1 MSPIDVFFRLLLIFG
16 FSKDA
21 SPSLLTI
28 TIDEISRGL
37 DGNKFTSVDLVRAY
51 LERIKEVNDDI
62 HAVLEINP
70 DAVTIAHQLDKERK
84 QNGRR
89 GPLHGVPILLKD
101 NIYTNDRTETTAG
114 SYAFLGARKAQEGT
128 IITRLREAGAVIL
141 GKTNLSEWANFRST
155 NATGGWSARGGQTFG
170 AFAEKQS
177 SGGSSSGSA
186 VAMSLGLATVSLG
199 TDTDGSISYPAQRS
213 SVVGIR
219 ATTGLTPRDGVIP
232 LSDRQDSVGPMT
244 RTVKDAAYL
253 LTAIA
258 GPSKYDNATS
268 SIPFD
273 KIPNYVESCQGK
285 GTKLRGIR
293 LGVPYVSDDPY
304 IAKSFKSALKTLSKA
319 GVTIVHGVKYRSEE
333 EWDAWDES
341 ERKKPM
347 DAEFQSSIRRWC
359 SELTENP
366 QNITSVDDII
376 EFTKET
382 KEEEF
387 PQRNIERFLG
397 AQKSP
402 GIDAPET
409 QVALKKML
417 RCCGEDGIL
426 GALKDYKLDGL
437 VFPNTPSRT
446 STFAARIGLPIVAVP
461 LGFYPKGTQ
470 TRQTDWGNLTDVAA
484 NVPYGIAFT
493 GPHFSESTLLRVAC
507 AFESKWTL
515 HPPKLYIAPRT
526 ELKHVRHN
534 SSYSGE
540 L

>member
-1 MSPIDVFFRLLLIFG
+1 MSPIDFFFRILLA
-16 FSKDA
+16 FSFWKDTG
-21 SPSLLTI
+21 PSLLTI

-37 DGNKFTSVDLVRAY
+37 DENKFTSVDLVRAY
-51 LERIKEVNDDI
+51 IARIKEVNDDV
-62 HAVLEINP
+62 HAVLEVNP
-70 DAVTIAHQLDKERK
+70 DAITIARQLDKERK
-84 QNGRR
+84 QYGRR

-101 NIYTNDRTETTAG
+101 NIYTNDRTNTTAG
-114 SYAFLGARKAQEGT
+114 SYAFLGARKAEEGT
-128 IITRLREAGAVIL
+128 IVTRLREAGAILL

-155 NATGGWSARGGQTFG
+155 NATGGWSARGGQTLG
-170 AFAEKQS
+170 AFVKKQA

-186 VAMSLGLATVSLG
+186 VAISLGLATISLG

-213 SVVGIR
+213 NVVGVR

-232 LSDRQDSVGPMT
+232 LSDRQDTVGPIT
-244 RTVKDAAYL
+244 QTVKDAAYL

-258 GPSKYDNATS
+258 GSSKHDNATS

-273 KIPNYVESCQGK
+273 EVPNYVESCQ

-293 LGVPYVSDDPY
+293 LGVPHVSDDPY

-319 GVTIVHGVKYRSEE
+319 GVTIVHGVKYRSEK

-347 DAEFQSSIRRWC
+347 DAEFQSSIQRWC

-382 KEEEF
+382 KEEKF
-387 PQRNIERFLG
+387 PKRNIERFLG
-397 AQKSP
+397 AQHSP
-402 GIDAPET
+402 GIDSPET
-409 QVALKKML
+409 QAALKKML

-426 GALKDYKLDGL
+426 GALKDYNLDGL
-437 VFPNTPSRT
+437 VFPNTINRT
-446 STFAARIGLPIVAVP
+446 STFAARVGLPIVALP
-461 LGFYPKGTQ
+461 LGFYPKDTQ
-470 TRQTDWGNLTDVAA
+470 TRQTEWGNLTDIAA

-493 GPHFSESTLLRVAC
+493 GPHFSESTLFQVAC
-507 AFESKWTL
+507 TFERKWAL
-515 HPPKLYIAPRT
+515 RQPKLYIAPST
-526 ELKHVRHN
+526 ELKHVRAN
-534 SSYSGE
+534 SSDSE
-540 L
+540 EFED